1 MHPCAGLWRTVLS
14 TRVAHAQLPKA
25 RPLVYVHARSDA
37 AAKAALAS
45 VLEVGALAGAEAVT
59 VVRDEAGVPPG
70 CALEIV
76 SDAVSVYMNLKGAV
90 DAKAEIDKLQKKL
103 AQLSKSAE
111 ALQKQAAAADYEVKV
126 PAQVR
131 ADNLAKLAKLAAES
145 EAAEKGVA
153 DFTAML
159 A

>member
-1 MHPCAGLWRTVLS
+1 
-14 TRVAHAQLPKA
+14 
-25 RPLVYVHARSDA
+25 
-37 AAKAALAS
+37 
-45 VLEVGALAGAEAVT
+45 
-59 VVRDEAGVPPG
+59 
-70 CALEIV
+70 
-76 SDAVSVYMNLKGAV
+76 MNLKGAV